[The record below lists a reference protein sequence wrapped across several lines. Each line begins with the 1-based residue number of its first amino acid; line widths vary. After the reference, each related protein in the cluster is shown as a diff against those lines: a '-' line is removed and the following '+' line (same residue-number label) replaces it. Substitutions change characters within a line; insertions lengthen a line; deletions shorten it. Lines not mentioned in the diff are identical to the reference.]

1 MRDIPG
7 LGARFVILSK
17 AKNLDILGAHDKA
30 DNQRCFAPLNMTE
43 DVMMVCYNFALRKF
57 GKLRPVQS
65 LATPQ
70 KPADTLLVSGRQFS
84 ARLALPLLFFGALW
98 FVLCRQLSGEWLVN
112 EQYNYGWFVPFFA
125 LYLFWLR
132 WQDRPASRS
141 QKSEVRSQKSEVG
154 CRIHRHSRAF
164 SPFAGSSF

>member
-1 MRDIPG
+1 M
-7 LGARFVILSK
+7 
-17 AKNLDILGAHDKA
+17 
-30 DNQRCFAPLNMTE
+30 
-43 DVMMVCYNFALRKF
+43 CYNFALAANLVTFRA
-57 GKLRPVQS
+57 VQS

-98 FVLCRQLSGEWLVN
+98 FILCRQLSGEWLVN

-132 WQDRPASRS
+132 WQDRPDARG
-141 QKSEVRSQKSEVG
+141 QRSEVRGQL
-154 CRIHRHSRAF
+154 A
-164 SPFAGSSF
+164 SP